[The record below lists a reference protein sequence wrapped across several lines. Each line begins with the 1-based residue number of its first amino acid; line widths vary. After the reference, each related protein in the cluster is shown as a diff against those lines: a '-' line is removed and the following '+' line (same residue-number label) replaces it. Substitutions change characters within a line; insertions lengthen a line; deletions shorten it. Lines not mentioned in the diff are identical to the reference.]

1 MLQKIKLYISDI
13 FFSMENEVKME
24 AKIKFTDRK
33 TQLANAIV
41 EKELDEVK
49 MKGEKSRKCSPN

>member
-1 MLQKIKLYISDI
+1 
-13 FFSMENEVKME
+13 MENEVKME
-24 AKIKFTDRK
+24 AKIKFTDQVSKLK
-33 TQLANAIV
+33 TQHANAIV